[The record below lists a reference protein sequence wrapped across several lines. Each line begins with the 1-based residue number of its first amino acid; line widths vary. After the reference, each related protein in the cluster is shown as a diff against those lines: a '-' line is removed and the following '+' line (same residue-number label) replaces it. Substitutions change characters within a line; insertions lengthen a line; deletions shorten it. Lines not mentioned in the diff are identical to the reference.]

1 MSRTVTVAIG
11 SASAIALAVVLG
23 VFFPRDKT
31 AATAV
36 PEGAESVAEP
46 PSAEPNAAETKSHP
60 RLLTTRGAAPTPRS
74 PAGSDAGKLLD
85 EASLL
90 TKLHDLGISDP
101 PLSLKLA
108 KEAVDRFPDSPSAPE
123 FEWNVVKAL
132 FNMGRLED
140 AKDEARIMLWK
151 YPNSDFTVDVDRHL
165 LHTQPNPKP

>member
-1 MSRTVTVAIG
+1 MPRTVTVAIG
-11 SASAIALAVVLG
+11 AASLAVVLG
-23 VFFPRDKT
+23 VFFLRVKPPAPASPVETERVT
-31 AATAV
+31 EPAP
-36 PEGAESVAEP
+36 PE
-46 PSAEPNAAETKSHP
+46 PSAADVNPHP
-60 RLLTTRGAAPTPRS
+60 RLLPTLVAPRVQA
-74 PAGSDAGKLLD
+74 PAVPDAGRLAD

-132 FNMGRLED
+132 FNMQRFED
-140 AKDEARIMLWK
+140 AKAEARIMLWK